1 MAIGSLAVR
10 VSANTRPYNQG
21 MRRTRGPANDLRA
34 QMGQVA
40 KRAGM
45 MTAAMAAAGAAIT
58 TALVRKG
65 LDAID
70 TQAKLARQIGGTMDG
85 LRGLQIAAD
94 DAGVSQSVLERA
106 VENLNS
112 RLGEAQR
119 GSGAAAEALERL
131 GLDAEKLSRMDIDER
146 MAAIA
151 DRMDDMGLSSQQA
164 ADELR
169 QLGIRQGE
177 VVRLMQQ
184 GGGAIRDA
192 RQEVD
197 DFGLSVSAV
206 DAAQIEAAN
215 DAMSRIGRIVEHI
228 TQELAINF
236 APILEGVAN
245 LMSDAARETGGFKDE
260 IASAMDSGVTG
271 TSYLIDAL
279 ETLRRTFVLT
289 KDVGM
294 SMVHAIN
301 KEFLGLVKTIYS
313 GPGEAINFLIK
324 QMNRL
329 PKINIPEVPPPPG
342 TAWLEENIVA
352 GERAVEERYEK
363 ITNMLSQ
370 PLPGAPMRKWVDDVK
385 TASRE
390 AAEATVEAERGKHM
404 NIIDMQEETNDELDD
419 LREEEAAKERERIA
433 NNLARVRQSLM
444 SEREAEVEAHEEK
457 MEWLRDALEEE
468 LLTEAEFKEKK
479 EALEEGH
486 MDRLGEIRKRGLSD
500 IERFTAMSY
509 KNQAATVANQLEN
522 MTANVANQNKAMFN
536 LNKVAGIAN
545 AIINTHE
552 GISKSLSAYPMPLAA
567 AMAASHAAAGF
578 AQVNAIKSQSF
589 SRSGG
594 GSAPSQTGTTPTTS
608 QPGAGQAGGQGGGM
622 DRTFHIEGVSP
633 GQLYSGDQLRGLL
646 ETIEEASEDGRTRIR
661 LS

>member
-184 GGGAIRDA
+184 GGDAIRDA

-197 DFGLSVSAV
+197 DFGLSVSEV

-215 DAMSRIGRIVEHI
+215 DAMSRIGRIVEHVRN
-228 TQELAINF
+228 ELAINF
-236 APILEGVAN
+236 APILQGVAN
-245 LMSDAARETGGFKDE
+245 LLSDTAKESGGFGDA
-260 IASAMDSGVTG
+260 IADAVDFGV
-271 TSYLIDAL
+271 DAFAFL
-279 ETLRRTFVLT
+279 ADAVEGVRRTFKLAGQAIATFTHMAIQGTMQLT
-289 KDVGM
+289 K
-294 SMVHAIN
+294 AIL
-301 KEFLGLVKTIYS
+301 E
-313 GPGEAINFLIK
+313 GPTEAINALIR
-324 QMNRL
+324 QANRI
-329 PKINIPEVPPPPG
+329 PKIDIPELEPPR
-342 TAWLEENIVA
+342 IVESIESEMRLSA
-352 GERAVEERYEK
+352 AAVELGKQDMQRTLNE
-363 ITNMLSQ
+363 
-370 PLPGAPMRKWVDDVK
+370 PMPSEGIKAFVAD
-385 TASRE
+385 SRQAAKE
-390 AAEATVEAERGKHM
+390 AAEATVEAERGKKLD
-404 NIIDMQEETNDELDD
+404 ILKIQEETNDELNE

-433 NNLARVRQSLM
+433 KNLARVRQSLM

-608 QPGAGQAGGQGGGM
+608 QPGAGQAGGQGGGAPQQQTIVNLQGEFF
-622 DRTFHIEGVSP
+622 DRRTVSRFIES
-633 GQLYSGDQLRGLL
+633 LNEGL
-646 ETIEEASEDGRTRIR
+646 EDGQQIMVG
-661 LS
+661 S